1 MKWLTYLLGFL
12 ALILLGI
19 QLVPNELP
27 EVQLYNSGDLIQTG
41 LVSEDVS
48 ALLRTACYD
57 CHSNET
63 VYPWYSKVAPT
74 SWLVA
79 KDIREGRA
87 ELNFSHWAEMDIM
100 KQLGKLD
107 DIAEVVGNGEM
118 PMEIYVWM
126 HASAKLS
133 DTQRAL
139 IVAWAEATMDKLVEE
154 DEEDFEEDIDE
165 SN

>member
-1 MKWLTYLLGFL
+1 MKRLTYILGFL
-12 ALILLGI
+12 ALVLLGI

-27 EVQLYNSGDLIQTG
+27 EVQIYNTGDLIQSG
-41 LVSEDVS
+41 LVSEDV
-48 ALLRTACYD
+48 AGLLKTSCYD

-79 KDIREGRA
+79 KDVREGRE
-87 ELNFSHWAEMDIM
+87 ELNFSYWAEMDLM

-107 DIAEVVGNGEM
+107 DIAEAVENGKM

-126 HASAKLS
+126 HKSAKLT
-133 DTQRAL
+133 DAQREL
-139 IVAWAEATMDKLVEE
+139 IVAWAEGAMDTLVEE
-154 DEEDFEEDIDE
+154 GEEDFEFE
-165 SN
+165 